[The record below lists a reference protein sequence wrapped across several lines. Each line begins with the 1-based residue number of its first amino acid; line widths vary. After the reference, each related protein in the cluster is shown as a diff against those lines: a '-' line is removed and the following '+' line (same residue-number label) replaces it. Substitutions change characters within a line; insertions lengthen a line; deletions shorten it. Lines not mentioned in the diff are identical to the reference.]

1 MALDLSSDNDN
12 DSSNDEEDTDEYPST
27 YSTNS
32 SIATN
37 IFNDIETCVCDE
49 NGNRRSA
56 RIVYKMIQSTATCD
70 KSTSNSDKQD
80 EEHFQGKFSDDYIS
94 SYYSSSNPGGETKIG
109 EAEIYSDESY
119 DSDLMMDDLDMSM
132 TTRIANYHKSSND
145 FNAKANKMN
154 KKMNS

>member
-1 MALDLSSDNDN
+1 M
-12 DSSNDEEDTDEYPST
+12 
-27 YSTNS
+27 
-32 SIATN
+32 
-37 IFNDIETCVCDE
+37 
-49 NGNRRSA
+49 
-56 RIVYKMIQSTATCD
+56 YKMIQSTATCD
-70 KSTSNSDKQD
+70 KSTSTEEDDNKEGVGQTFSSNSDKQD

-154 KKMNS
+154 KKMNA